1 MKLVRPNPTT
11 ALFAL
16 GVALAATGAEAA
28 SRLDYVSDA
37 STASRAIVVDA
48 REQAACVQRSIR
60 GAHCLPA
67 ADFLGPH
74 GRLASFRQIFWL
86 LGTAG
91 LSGKEHVLVAGDDAG
106 QRDFVA
112 GMLYLCGQRKVSI
125 LVPALSTGAG
135 LPPERMGPGE
145 PRAMTRQPIY
155 LGTARGEEIV
165 LRSELA
171 AILNAPKAP
180 LLLDGRAEPEFA
192 GKSIHASRGGH
203 VPGARSLPMDVLRRE
218 RASGRVELPTGKDLV
233 AYAND
238 AYDSVAY
245 YAMLRAATTAPVRVL
260 IDGWTDWANHPPLPV
275 ASATHAVRPRT

>member
-1 MKLVRPNPTT
+1 MRLNSAT

-16 GVALAATGAEAA
+16 GVALAAAGADAA
-28 SRLDYVSDA
+28 TRLDYVMDA

-48 REQAACVQRSIR
+48 REQSACLQRSIR

-91 LSGKEHVLVAGDDAG
+91 LSGTEHVLVGGDDAAE
-106 QRDFVA
+106 RDFVA

-125 LVPALSTGAG
+125 LVLPLSTGAG
-135 LPPERMGPGE
+135 LPPERLGPGV

-155 LGTARGEEIV
+155 LGTARGDEIV

-171 AILNAPKAP
+171 AILNTPKAP
-180 LLLDGRAEPEFA
+180 LLLDGRTEPEFS
-192 GKSIHASRGGH
+192 GKTIRASRGGH
-203 VPGARSLPMDVLRRE
+203 VPGAQSLPMDVVRRE
-218 RASGRVELPTGKDLV
+218 LAGGRVKLPIGKDFV
-233 AYAND
+233 AYGND

-245 YAMLRAATTAPVRVL
+245 YAMLRAATTASVRVL

-275 ASATHAVRPRT
+275 APVTNPVRRRT